1 MCAPT
6 LTSRSALSV
15 INGVKSVSAPSAKRR
30 KSSKHLASA
39 TVATND
45 NGVPWPPVPPRI
57 SSSSGRD
64 FFLPGSNRTSARLP
78 VRSLGEGG
86 NYILFL
92 GKEKIFMDLK
102 HILST
107 QQFLNRKTLQKIFK
121 IADKFEKAD
130 QKDKVP
136 KLLQNKILSC
146 VFYEPSTRT
155 RFSFES
161 AMLKLG
167 GQVISTESAGHF
179 SSAIKGETL
188 EDSIRIIS
196 GYSNAIVLRHPDAHA
211 AERAAKVSQVPIINA
226 GDGTGEHP
234 TQALL
239 DFYTIQKEI
248 GRIDNF
254 KIGLVGDL
262 LYGRT
267 IHSLIYLLSLAH
279 NVEVFLVSPKEL
291 RLPEKYKSFLKARK
305 IKFSESSNLESV
317 LSKIDVLY
325 MTRVQKERF
334 ASRQLY
340 ERVKNAFVLNKNLLD
355 KLNKRAIIM
364 HPLPRVNEIS
374 QEVDSD
380 NRAAY
385 FRQARNGLYI
395 RMALLDLLFIKSK
408 NLPPKKNLWFDKLTI
423 LNEVEG
429 KL

>member
-1 MCAPT
+1 M
-6 LTSRSALSV
+6 
-15 INGVKSVSAPSAKRR
+15 N
-30 KSSKHLASA
+30 
-39 TVATND
+39 
-45 NGVPWPPVPPRI
+45 
-57 SSSSGRD
+57 
-64 FFLPGSNRTSARLP
+64 
-78 VRSLGEGG
+78 
-86 NYILFL
+86 
-92 GKEKIFMDLK
+92 LK

-107 QQFLNRKTLQKIFK
+107 QQFLNRKTLQEIFK
-121 IADKFEKAD
+121 IADKFEKTD
-130 QKDKVP
+130 QKGKVP

-196 GYSNAIVLRHPDAHA
+196 GYSDAIVLRHPEARA
-211 AERAAKVSQVPIINA
+211 AERAAKVSSVPIVNA
-226 GDGTGEHP
+226 GDGAGEHP

-267 IHSLIYLLSLAH
+267 IHSLIYLLSLAY

-291 RLPEKYKSFLKARK
+291 GLPVKYKSFLKAHK
-305 IKFSESSNLESV
+305 IKFSELENLENI
-317 LSKIDVLY
+317 LSKVDILY

-334 ASRQLY
+334 SSQQLY
-340 ERVKNAFVLNKNLLD
+340 ERVKGSFVLNKKLLN
-355 KLNKRAIIM
+355 KLNKRAVVM

-374 QEVDSD
+374 QEIDSD

-385 FRQARNGLYI
+385 FRQARNGLYV
-395 RMALLDLLFIKSK
+395 RMALLSLLFVKSK
-408 NLPPKKNLWFDKLTI
+408 NLRKKT
-423 LNEVEG
+423 
-429 KL
+429 